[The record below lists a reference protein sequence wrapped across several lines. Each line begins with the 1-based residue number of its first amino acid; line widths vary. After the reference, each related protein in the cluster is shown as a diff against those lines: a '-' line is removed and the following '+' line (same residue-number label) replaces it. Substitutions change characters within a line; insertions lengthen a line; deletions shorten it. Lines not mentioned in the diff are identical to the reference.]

1 MMKSV
6 LSICDREGVIMKK
19 SINFWS
25 FAAGTTVQDAIKL
38 AKDAGFN
45 GVELAMAQKGLTGL
59 ETENAGKEAR
69 KIAADEGI
77 VLPTLASGL
86 CWDYLLTSTLKEVR
100 QQAKDMIRRQVDL
113 AHELGAEAILVIPGA
128 VGVDFLPGGGSNLM
142 PYDEAYDASL
152 DALKELAPYAE
163 QAKVNLALEN
173 VWNKFLLSPLE
184 FRDFIDKIGSDF
196 VGCYF
201 DVGNVLLTG
210 YPEQWIRILGKRI
223 KAVHLKDY
231 RRDPGGFNCFCDLLS
246 GDVNYPSV
254 MEAFD
259 SIGYSGWFA
268 PEMIPNYKHYSSQT
282 IYNASSS
289 CDRILNRK

>member
-142 PYDEAYDASL
+142 PYDEAYEASF

-163 QAKVNLALEN
+163 QAKVRIALEN

-184 FRDFIDKIGSDF
+184 FRDFIDKIGSDY

-231 RRDPGGFNCFCDLLS
+231 RRNPGGFNCFCDLLS

-254 MEAFD
+254 MEAF
-259 SIGYSGWFA
+259 
-268 PEMIPNYKHYSSQT
+268 
-282 IYNASSS
+282 
-289 CDRILNRK
+289 R